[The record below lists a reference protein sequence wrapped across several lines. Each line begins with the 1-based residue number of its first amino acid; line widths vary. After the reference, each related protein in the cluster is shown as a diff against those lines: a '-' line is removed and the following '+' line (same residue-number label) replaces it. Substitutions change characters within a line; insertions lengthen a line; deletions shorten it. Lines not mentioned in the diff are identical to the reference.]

1 MPPALSNVSKDKA
14 LDPLKDLLT
23 DVLARLETLESK
35 VGIVASPAAAS
46 GPAPQQQPAPASTTG
61 TFCC

>member
-1 MPPALSNVSKDKA
+1 
-14 LDPLKDLLT
+14 
-23 DVLARLETLESK
+23 LESK